1 MGVIGEI
8 QAAAIQP
15 RGGHEIRH
23 GSVDLGGGA
32 QFLAGEVDLDEGIAR
47 HAVRADAQ
55 REGVEHLLHRDIAPG
70 VGVAHGA
77 AGHHRQIDRNT
88 VIVGGVL
95 HRVYIGVR
103 DEIAQIVLGVHL
115 AQIFQVGEN
124 NIVFCQNLILGV
136 AELRQ
141 IIFVHRVHKA
151 VDDLLRLCIGGNI
164 GSDGD

>member
-1 MGVIGEI
+1 MGVVGKV

-15 RGGHEIRH
+15 RGGHEVRH

-32 QFLAGEVDLDEGIAR
+32 QFLAGEINLDEGIAR

-77 AGHHRQIDRNT
+77 AGHDCQIYRYA

-95 HRVYIGVR
+95 HRVHVGVR
-103 DEIAQIVLGVHL
+103 DDIAQIVLGVHL
-115 AQIFQVGEN
+115 AQILQVGEN
-124 NIVFCQNLILGV
+124 NICLLYTSD
-136 AELRQ
+136 AADEL
-141 IIFVHRVHKA
+141 
-151 VDDLLRLCIGGNI
+151 
-164 GSDGD
+164 